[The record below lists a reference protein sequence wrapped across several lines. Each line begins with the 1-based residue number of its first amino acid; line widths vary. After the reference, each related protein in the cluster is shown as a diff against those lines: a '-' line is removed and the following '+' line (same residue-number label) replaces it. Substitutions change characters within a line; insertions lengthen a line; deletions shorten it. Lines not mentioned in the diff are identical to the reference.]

1 MGNSIKE
8 LGLSWNHMSDLK
20 GWNSAAN
27 TVYGINAIPHVLL
40 IDPNGTIIAKYLNS
54 EKLTQVLGELINN
67 FIPNYES
74 RRRMIC
80 LCRSSSL
87 FYIKKSYSDIKT
99 FDKEYAFT

>member
-1 MGNSIKE
+1 MVEIYKAYKDKGVDFLGISLDQEKDKWVNSIKE

-54 EKLTQVLGELINN
+54 EKLTQVLGELI
-67 FIPNYES
+67 
-74 RRRMIC
+74 
-80 LCRSSSL
+80 
-87 FYIKKSYSDIKT
+87 K
-99 FDKEYAFT
+99 